1 MPGLLLHVAFAE
13 KICKGLE
20 ISKPQEFISGN
31 IIPDLTRDKKSSH
44 YRVCASQKGF
54 LVPEMGQV
62 KKDLFVLNDPI
73 KLGMYCHLYLDY
85 HFIERYLIPEFK
97 WDYDNMKVT
106 NPRNEKRRNVKKYF
120 SDDGIYSS
128 YTEINSLLLK
138 DKHISLKK
146 LMELPD
152 LLPQTGIKM
161 FDDRHSQTW
170 KSELRGY
177 LSERK
182 EYTGDI
188 FDYKRLC
195 NFIDDIAE
203 QLMKDVK
210 ENKGLLN

>member
-20 ISKPQEFISGN
+20 ISKPNEFISGN
-31 IIPDLTRDKKSSH
+31 IIPDLTKDKQLSH
-44 YRVCASQKGF
+44 YRVRASQKGF

-62 KKDLFVLNDPI
+62 KKDLFVLNNPI
-73 KLGMYCHLYLDY
+73 KFGMYCHLYLDHY
-85 HFIERYLIPEFK
+85 FIEDYLIPHFI

-106 NPRNEKRRNVKKYF
+106 NPRNEKSWNVKKFF

-152 LLPQTGIKM
+152 LLPETGIEM
-161 FDDRHSQTW
+161 FDDRHNRTW
-170 KSELRGY
+170 KSEIKEY
-177 LSERK
+177 LSQGK

-188 FDYKRLC
+188 FDYKKLC
-195 NFIDDIAE
+195 NFIDDTAE
-203 QLMKDVK
+203 KLMKDVK
-210 ENKGLLN
+210 NVKDY